1 MVVRLIKITLMIT
14 FLVVVSAASFI
25 WGYSAHRETE
35 VDYFNGLLYNLDIEV
50 DLLEHWNENNHNDKY
65 FERRIKHLIL
75 NKLLVLSEYK
85 PPIKDLQGVPI
96 KALHR
101 LISYNNTYKLTSD
114 QNDTIFQIATNYLKS
129 IESDVDLRIKEEREM
144 LRNLKI
150 K

>member
-25 WGYSAHRETE
+25 WGYSAHRET
-35 VDYFNGLLYNLDIEV
+35 EV

-114 QNDTIFQIATNYLKS
+114 QNDTIFQIATDYLKS

-144 LRNLKI
+144 IRNLKI